1 VNTQSI
7 DRHRDTHLF
16 LHGTPRYHT
25 MVVPL
30 SPTKSS
36 LLLQA
41 PLPPPPRPHTPPLS
55 CLPTFPPIFSGLIF
69 SFHSFLCYIAPEYLT
84 LSLYM
89 YMYTMYFFICTRPFV
104 RVYIFIHVYAYT
116 LSRICVFI
124 YNLYRCSQ
132 DEKSEWISS
141 GCSNTRSWSRPIGRG
156 VFNKTH
162 SQLK

>member
-1 VNTQSI
+1 MNTQSI
-7 DRHRDTHLF
+7 DRHRDTHLYS
-16 LHGTPRYHT
+16 HGTPPYHT
-25 MVVPL
+25 TAVPL
-30 SPTKSS
+30 STTKSS

-41 PLPPPPRPHTPPLS
+41 HTPPPPRPHTPPLS
-55 CLPTFPPIFSGLIF
+55 CLPTFPPILSRLIF
-69 SFHSFLCYIAPEYLT
+69 SFHSFLCYIAPEHLA

-89 YMYTMYFFICTRPFV
+89 YTYIMYFSIYTCAFV

-132 DEKSEWISS
+132 DEKGEWISF
-141 GCSNTRSWSRPIGRG
+141 GCSNTRSWSRPVGRG

-162 SQLK
+162 SQLI